1 MPETSIIKLIRDH
14 NPLFKKVNYLLQDGI
29 NVHAGNMPAEYNF
42 IEENIN
48 ILTEYY
54 DFLGYKL
61 QNYDSNF
68 YLSVPRKDRYTS
80 FEYFSKSETFL
91 GMYLALKFFQ
101 NTENPT
107 FNADELFEELN
118 SIFPLENLY
127 EIFVKRMQ
135 NFYESDKRLETV
147 NENYAKTLRQLNKYN
162 FLDIVSGT
170 PGNINYS
177 SIEIKGSIKRFFDL
191 ALELYDKQSEEE
203 MDIEEILNIFIKDTE
218 FDNDEGADGEWE

>member
-1 MPETSIIKLIRDH
+1 MPETSIIKLIRDN

-29 NVHAGNMPAEYNF
+29 NIHAGNMPAEYNF

-91 GMYLALKFFQ
+91 GMYLSLKFFQ

-135 NFYESDKRLETV
+135 NFNESDKRLETV

-191 ALELYDKQSEEE
+191 ALELYDKQTDEE
-203 MDIEEILNIFIKDTE
+203 MEIGEVLDIFIKDTE
-218 FDNDEGADGEWE
+218 FDNDEGAGDEWT